1 VDAVSE
7 FRVTVANPNASF
19 GRSAGGQVTLV
30 SPRGG
35 NDFHGV
41 GYWYHQN
48 DNLNANSWTNNRVGV
63 RKGELKDNRTG
74 FSVSGP
80 FWKDRTFFFGN
91 YERRRFPQASNFT
104 RTVPTSSL
112 RDGTLTFL
120 DASGNAVAYPLA
132 TSTRCGSTGTLACD
146 PRGLGIS
153 PTVSAMFA
161 LLPAGNDST
170 LGDGRNTTG
179 FRGTVPTSLKSDEV
193 TFRLDHKITEKMQ
206 FMGRYSY
213 RRNLAPS
220 AAQLD
225 IRDPANVAI
234 LRNLNQR
241 GADVTAGFDY
251 TISSNLVNT

>member
-1 VDAVSE
+1 
-7 FRVTVANPNASF
+7 
-19 GRSAGGQVTLV
+19 
-30 SPRGG
+30 
-35 NDFHGV
+35 
-41 GYWYHQN
+41 
-48 DNLNANSWTNNRVGV
+48 
-63 RKGELKDNRTG
+63 
-74 FSVSGP
+74 
-80 FWKDRTFFFGN
+80 
-91 YERRRFPQASNFT
+91 
-104 RTVPTSSL
+104 
-112 RDGTLTFL
+112 
-120 DASGNAVAYPLA
+120 
-132 TSTRCGSTGTLACD
+132 
-146 PRGLGIS
+146 LGIS